1 MIISQI
7 SDFHL
12 TPDGVRC
19 HAVADTA
26 ASLAAAVECIA
37 RIAPPVDVVVAT
49 GDLVDFGGADVY
61 DRLRRILDPLAM
73 PVYLIPGNRDD
84 RESLRQAF
92 ADKGYF
98 PAQGAFLH
106 YAIEA
111 HALRLIGLDTVIGG
125 RDSGAMCEAR
135 LAWLDARLAEARD
148 RPTVVFMHH
157 PPFATGVEYMDRA
170 GFTGAAALEA
180 IVRANPQIERVLC
193 GHLHR
198 PIQRRWAGT
207 VAAVAPS
214 TAFQMPLE
222 LAGDAPGIV
231 MEPAAGYLHLW
242 RPETGL
248 ITHILPLADHPGP
261 FPFDKRA
268 RLAAMRA
275 SSDA

>member
-1 MIISQI
+1 MIIAQI

-19 HAVADTA
+19 HEVADSGTSFATA
-26 ASLAAAVECIA
+26 IARIA

-61 DRLRRILDPLAM
+61 RQLRRILDPLPM

-84 RESLRQAF
+84 RESLRRTFTEA
-92 ADKGYF
+92 GYF

-106 YAIEA
+106 YVIEA
-111 HALRLIGLDTVIGG
+111 YPLRLIGLDTVIGG
-125 RDSGAMCEAR
+125 RDSGAMCAAR
-135 LAWLDARLAEARD
+135 LAWLDARLAEAPD
-148 RPTVVFMHH
+148 RPTIVFMHH
-157 PPFATGVEYMDRA
+157 PPFTTGLEYMDRA
-170 GFTGAAALEA
+170 SFAGASALEA
-180 IVRANPQIERVLC
+180 IIRANPQIERVLC

-214 TAFQMPLE
+214 TAFQMPLA

-231 MEPAAGYLHLW
+231 LEPAAGYLHLW
-242 RPETGL
+242 RPEIGL
-248 ITHILPLADHPGP
+248 VTHLLPLADHPGP

-268 RLAAMRA
+268 RTAAAQA
-275 SSDA
+275 SADA